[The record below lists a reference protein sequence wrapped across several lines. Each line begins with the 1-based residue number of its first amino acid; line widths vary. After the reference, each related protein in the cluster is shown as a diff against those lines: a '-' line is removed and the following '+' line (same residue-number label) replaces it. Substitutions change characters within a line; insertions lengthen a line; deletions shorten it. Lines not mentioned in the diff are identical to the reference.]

1 MIMKKATQTVWTD
14 DKGNEL
20 LVKKGAVDY
29 FIPLSTISK
38 EKLAELALA
47 VNDALAQDPHHA

>member
-1 MIMKKATQTVWTD
+1 MKKETQTVWTG

-29 FIPLSTISK
+29 YIPLSTISK

-47 VNDALAQDPHHA
+47 VNDALKQETHSA